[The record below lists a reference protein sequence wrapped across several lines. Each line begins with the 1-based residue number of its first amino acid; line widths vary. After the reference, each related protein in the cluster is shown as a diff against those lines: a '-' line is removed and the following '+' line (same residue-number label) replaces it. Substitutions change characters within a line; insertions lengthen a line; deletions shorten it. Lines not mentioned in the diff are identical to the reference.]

1 MCFGQACS
9 EPQSLL
15 RELLN
20 QGERLHARFGRLKL
34 FVFGSYSGLIKPEH
48 AAWFDFEGYGAIGDT
63 SALARAGLLDIYP
76 VHYSALPALLA
87 STLRPDVMLLQLS
100 RPDGAGQY
108 SLGVACDFQ
117 LTASRNARV
126 VIAEVNAHAPFS
138 PGALLPDDVRI
149 DHVVRSDLPLVEA
162 PRAARDDI
170 SDRIASH
177 VAGLIEDGATL
188 QMGVGSVMDAVCRAL
203 ATHKD
208 LGVHGGILTDGL
220 ADLMRQG
227 VVTNARKGS
236 HVGQSVVGSLLG
248 TRHLFEFADNNAQIS
263 LAETHVTH
271 SPESLARQLRLCSIN
286 SAVEVDL
293 TGQVNAEMS
302 GGRYI
307 GAVGGQ
313 LDYLRA
319 AARSPGGA
327 SIVALPSTARGG
339 SVSRIVADLNGPVTT
354 PRSDVGYVVTEW
366 GVARLKDRP
375 LADRVRAMIAIAH
388 PDHRD
393 ALVERAGAFQ
403 RKAAPERAASLTG
416 HQS

>member
-1 MCFGQACS
+1 MPKAFPLNPSSAPATGYASVQACS

-15 RELLN
+15 SELLN

-76 VHYSALPALLA
+76 VHYSALPALLE

-108 SLGVACDFQ
+108 SLGVASDFQ
-117 LTASRNARV
+117 LTATRNARV

-138 PGALLPDDVRI
+138 PCALLPDDVRI
-149 DHVVRSDLPLVEA
+149 DHAVRSDLPLVEA
-162 PRAARDDI
+162 PRAGRDEI

-203 ATHKD
+203 ATHKE

-236 HVGQSVVGSLLG
+236 HAGQSVVGSLLG
-248 TRHLFEFADNNAQIS
+248 TRRLFEFADNNAQIC
-263 LAETHVTH
+263 LAETPVTH
-271 SPESLARQLRLCSIN
+271 SPESLARQLRLCAIN

-302 GGRYI
+302 GGR
-307 GAVGGQ
+307 
-313 LDYLRA
+313 
-319 AARSPGGA
+319 
-327 SIVALPSTARGG
+327 
-339 SVSRIVADLNGPVTT
+339 
-354 PRSDVGYVVTEW
+354 
-366 GVARLKDRP
+366 
-375 LADRVRAMIAIAH
+375 
-388 PDHRD
+388 
-393 ALVERAGAFQ
+393 
-403 RKAAPERAASLTG
+403 
-416 HQS
+416 